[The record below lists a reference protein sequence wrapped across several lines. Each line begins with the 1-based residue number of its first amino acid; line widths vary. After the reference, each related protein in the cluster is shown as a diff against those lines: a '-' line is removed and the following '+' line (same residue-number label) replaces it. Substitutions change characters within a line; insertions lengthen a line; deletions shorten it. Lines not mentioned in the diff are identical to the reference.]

1 MSFAITS
8 VVHGYHVYKDIW
20 EAEIS
25 SELPCSPEPDNH
37 KDCYAVVVFG
47 CLEAASTAS
56 LAALI
61 VAKGS
66 VSDIMDLLDL
76 ADF

>member
-1 MSFAITS
+1 MFTKTFGKLKLVQNYRVHLSQIITKIVMLWWS
-8 VVHGYHVYKDIW
+8 
-20 EAEIS
+20 
-25 SELPCSPEPDNH
+25 
-37 KDCYAVVVFG
+37 FG